1 MRAAPSVRLC
11 VLLLAACL
19 LWVSCGCPLFP
30 QEWAQVP
37 SALHRIIT
45 QAPIRVQQLWR
56 CWLLRPPQLLSRDFR
71 QAVLSAGGLS
81 LEVWDAKRG
90 ASQTMALEDYVLGV
104 TAAEMPAAYAAAAL
118 QSQAVAARTRAVFSC
133 LKLGGSGC
141 RSHPGCDVCTSSA
154 CCQGYLSP
162 ADRLKRW
169 GDTADAWEARVAQA
183 VRRTAGEIL
192 VWNGLPIETLYHAC
206 SGGVTE
212 DAAAAFSQQLPYLS
226 SVDSPGE
233 ESYTGYETRTTF
245 SREDAALRLSNA
257 FPGCG
262 VTADELPGQLRLLT
276 STASGRIGTIRVGS
290 AEVSGTDFRQAL
302 GLRSTLCTWEAEE
315 DSITFITRGYGHGVG
330 MSQAGAQAM
339 AASGASCETIL
350 AHYYPGT
357 CLTTLPEE

>member
-1 MRAAPSVRLC
+1 M
-11 VLLLAACL
+11 
-19 LWVSCGCPLFP
+19 
-30 QEWAQVP
+30 P
-37 SALHRIIT
+37 SALQRIIV
-45 QAPIRVQQLWR
+45 QAPVRVQQLWR

-71 QAVLSAGGLS
+71 EAVLSAGGLS
-81 LEVWDAKRG
+81 LEVWDAAHS
-90 ASQTMALEDYVLGV
+90 ASQTMPLEAYVLGV
-104 TAAEMPAAYAAAAL
+104 TAAEMPAAYAEAAL

-133 LKLGGSGC
+133 LALGGSGC
-141 RSHPGCDVCTSSA
+141 RSHPGYDVCTSSA

-162 ADRLKRW
+162 AERLEKW
-169 GDTADAWEARVAQA
+169 GDTAGAWEARIASA
-183 VRRTAGEIL
+183 VKRTAGEIL

-206 SGGVTE
+206 SGGMTE

-233 ESYTGYETRTTF
+233 ESYAGFETRTTL
-245 SREDAALRLSNA
+245 SREDAARRLCDA
-257 FPGCG
+257 FPDCG

-290 AEVSGTDFRQAL
+290 AEVSGTAFRQAL

-315 DSITFITRGYGHGVG
+315 DSITFTTRGYGHGVG

-339 AASGASCETIL
+339 AAAGANCETIL

-357 CLTTLPEE
+357 CLTTLPKE